1 MNRTISSVDW
11 KQEIADKLRMQIETC
26 TKCDLHQTRTN
37 PVPGEG
43 CLDTD
48 IMFVGEGP
56 GKNEDLQGVPF
67 VGQAGKILDELLG
80 QIGFSRDLIFIGNT
94 VKCRPPGNRTPTS
107 YEIET
112 CKPFLVS
119 QIEIIQPQIIV
130 IMGSAALTSLLG
142 PGRSISKDRGIP
154 IEKDGIL
161 YFPTYHPAAALYRR
175 KTLETIQ
182 ADFNQISRILEKR
195 KSNNEDK
202 N

>member
-11 KQEIADKLRMQIETC
+11 KHEIADKLRMQIETC
-26 TKCDLHQTRTN
+26 TKCDLYQTRTK

-56 GKNEDLQGVPF
+56 GKNEDLQGIPF
-67 VGQAGKILDELLG
+67 VGQAGKILDELLIR
-80 QIGFSRDLIFIGNT
+80 IGLNRDLIFIGNT

-107 YEIET
+107 FEIET

-142 PGRSISKDRGIP
+142 PGRSISKDRGIS

-175 KTLETIQ
+175 KILETIQ
-182 ADFNQISRILEKR
+182 VDFDYIGRILEKR

-202 N
+202 D

>member
-1 MNRTISSVDW
+1 MNRTISSDW
-11 KQEIADKLRMQIETC
+11 KQEITNKLRLQIENC
-26 TKCDLHQTRTN
+26 TKCDLYLARTK

-43 CLDTD
+43 CLNAD

-56 GKNEDLQGVPF
+56 GKNEDIRGIPF
-67 VGQAGKILDELLG
+67 VGQAGKIFDELLER
-80 QIGFSRDLIFIGNT
+80 IGLNRDLIFIGNT

-112 CKPFLVS
+112 CKPFLIS

-154 IEKDGIL
+154 IGKDGIL

-182 ADFNQISRILEKR
+182 VDFDHIGRILEKR

-202 N
+202 D